1 MDKVTDEQSVKKWYL
16 WVSDR
21 TSDKP
26 LICKTGG
33 GSMIGYNEKA
43 IRKLQKVTTELVTI
57 WDGRIQYKT
66 DDN

>member
-1 MDKVTDEQSVKKWYL
+1 MDKVTDEQTVKKWYL

-26 LICKTGG
+26 VICKTGG
-33 GSMIGYNEKA
+33 MIGVNRKA
-43 IRKLQKVTTELVTI
+43 VRELQKITTDLVTI
-57 WDGRIQYKT
+57 WDERIQYKT

>member
-1 MDKVTDEQSVKKWYL
+1 MDEQSIKKWYL

-33 GSMIGYNEKA
+33 MIGVNRKE
-43 IRKLQKVTTELVTI
+43 IRRLQKVTTELVTI
-57 WDGRIQYKT
+57 WDGCIQHKT
-66 DDN
+66 SDG